1 MTVSTGVAIR
11 QIAVNGSGGAW
22 VEVDATIV
30 SRYAEAIEDFAAN
43 GGAPQGLQYEV
54 PLVGDDG
61 QISWPGPVFS
71 IAPESEPLQFG
82 DKKALH
88 MPSGPILAAP
98 GQPVIGF
105 GTGNAMPICRLRSAS
120 VTATVVNFTEFQ

>member
-1 MTVSTGVAIR
+1 MTVSTGVAAR

-30 SRYAEAIEDFAAN
+30 SRYAEAIEDYAAN
-43 GGAPQGLQYEV
+43 AAVAQGLQYMLPV
-54 PLVGDDG
+54 FGDDG
-61 QISWPGPVFS
+61 QVTWTGPVFS
-71 IAPESEPLQFG
+71 IAPSSQPLEFG

-88 MPSGPILAAP
+88 MPSGPILAQP
-98 GQPVIGF
+98 GQPIIGV
-105 GTGNAMPICRLRSAS
+105 GTGAAGPICRLRSAT